1 MSDYIDRGEVL
12 RKIKDLCCCGAWDK
26 MHLCDA
32 ILDIQ
37 AADVAPVRHECWDDS
52 GHWYDPVGTPVV
64 RCTGCG
70 TWLMEREYRRGAWQ
84 YCPVCGAKMDGRR
97 REL

>member
-1 MSDYIDRGEVL
+1 MSDYVERDEVM
-12 RKIKDLCCCGAWDK
+12 RRIKARCCLGAWEK
-26 MHLCDA
+26 MILCDA

-37 AADVAPVRHECWDDS
+37 AADVAIVRHERWDDS

-70 TWLMEREYRRGAWQ
+70 TWLTEREYRRGVWQ
-84 YCPVCGAKMDGRR
+84 YCPNCGAKMDGRG
-97 REL
+97 EDV